1 MSDNIIVDIFKKQEQ
16 ERKNQPIT
24 EWGVLQRSKLV
35 KILET
40 NGVTITD
47 HMWDLLLFN
56 INGLRINAEG
66 KVCYLSYYPESK
78 KIMKLLR
85 QNNELIKN
93 NFNFIVLWQGGRTDE
108 KICIKQK
115 VERYSQYCDF

>member
-1 MSDNIIVDIFKKQEQ
+1 MSDNIIIDILKKQEQ
-16 ERKNQPIT
+16 ERKNQPVV
-24 EWGVLQRSKLV
+24 EWGISQRNRLV
-35 KILET
+35 KILEQ

-93 NFNFIVLWQGGRTDE
+93 NFNFIV
-108 KICIKQK
+108 
-115 VERYSQYCDF
+115 S